1 MIQKQQEYENKNI
14 RYAALLFVAI
24 MSLNAK
30 TYAAVPEQLIN
41 WSHECSV
48 FAQKDFINKVL
59 TQLERKYGELMEKTL
74 SVYQTLE
81 YKSS

>member
-14 RYAALLFVAI
+14 RYAALLFAAI

-30 TYAAVPEQLIN
+30 TYAVVREQLIN

-48 FAQKDFINKVL
+48 FAQKDFVNKVL
-59 TQLERKYGELMEKTL
+59 TQLERKYDSKE
-74 SVYQTLE
+74 
-81 YKSS
+81 

>member
-14 RYAALLFVAI
+14 RYAALLFAAI

-30 TYAAVPEQLIN
+30 TYAAVREQLIN

-59 TQLERKYGELMEKTL
+59 TQLERKYDNSKE
-74 SVYQTLE
+74 
-81 YKSS
+81 

>member
-14 RYAALLFVAI
+14 RYAALLFAAI

-30 TYAAVPEQLIN
+30 TYAAVREQLIN

-59 TQLERKYGELMEKTL
+59 TQLKRKYDSKE
-74 SVYQTLE
+74 
-81 YKSS
+81 

>member
-14 RYAALLFVAI
+14 RYAALLFAAI

-30 TYAAVPEQLIN
+30 TYAAVREQLIN

-48 FAQKDFINKVL
+48 FARKDFINKVL
-59 TQLERKYGELMEKTL
+59 TQLERKYDSKE
-74 SVYQTLE
+74 
-81 YKSS
+81 

>member
-1 MIQKQQEYENKNI
+1 
-14 RYAALLFVAI
+14 

-41 WSHECSV
+41 WSHGCSV

-59 TQLERKYGELMEKTL
+59 TQLERKYDSKE
-74 SVYQTLE
+74 
-81 YKSS
+81 